1 MTCSVLLSEVTG
13 ALSTRLPELFDAQV
27 VSAGAAVRPA
37 QLLEAVR
44 ERSPDLVLLELA
56 GPPADVQK
64 AIEQVMAEAPVP
76 LLLVVHDAAQRQAA
90 FSMLA
95 VGALDV
101 VQLPTRLDAATLQAL
116 RKQLA
121 LLAKVSVVKHPR
133 GRRRRTSTRLPALR
147 PAYPVVAVAASLGG
161 PRALAELLGGVP
173 QGFGAPLVVCQHIT
187 PGFSDDLAKW
197 LAAETGLRVH
207 EGADGQPLVK
217 GEVFIAPAH
226 LHMHVAPGG
235 TLKLDDGP
243 AVGGFKPACD
253 VLLKS
258 VAHAFGPRAIGVVL
272 TGMGRDGAKG
282 LKEIR
287 ARGGHT
293 IAQDE
298 KSCVVF
304 GMPKEA
310 IVAGAVEKLMPLAQI
325 AAQLAR
331 WVA

>member
-1 MTCSVLLSEVTG
+1 MSLQVLLSEVTG
-13 ALSTRLPELFDAQV
+13 ALSTRLPELFDAQL
-27 VSAGAAVRPA
+27 VSAGPAVRPQ
-37 QLLEAVR
+37 QLLETVR
-44 ERSPDLVLLELA
+44 KLEPDLVLVELA

-76 LLLVVHDAAQRQAA
+76 VLLVVHSAAQRQTA
-90 FSMLA
+90 FSMLG

-101 VQLPTRLDAATLQAL
+101 MQLPQRLDAAALSAL
-116 RKQLA
+116 RKQIV
-121 LLAKVSVVKHPR
+121 LLAQVTVVKHPR

-161 PRALAELLGGVP
+161 PRALAELLAAVP
-173 QGFGAPLVVCQHIT
+173 QGFGAPIVVCQHIT
-187 PGFSDDLAKW
+187 PGFSDDLARW

-226 LHMHVAPGG
+226 LHMHVTPGG
-235 TLKLDDGP
+235 ALKLDDGP

-253 VLLKS
+253 VLLRS
-258 VAHAFGPRAIGVVL
+258 VGQAFGPRAIGVVL

-293 IAQDE
+293 VAQDE
-298 KSCVVF
+298 ASCVVF

-310 IVAGAVEKLMPLAQI
+310 IAAGGVEKVLPLAQI
-325 AAQLAR
+325 APQLVR
-331 WVA
+331 WVG